1 MITKCE
7 NCKRKLK
14 KHEAKLYTDKN
25 HNTVILCPECIEL
38 FKNSK

>member
-1 MITKCE
+1 MITKCA

-25 HNTVILCPECIEL
+25 HNTIILCPECVET
-38 FKNSK
+38 FNNSK

>member
-1 MITKCE
+1 MITKCA

-25 HNTVILCPECIEL
+25 RNTIILCPECLEK
-38 FKNSK
+38 FKK